1 MSSRQ
6 LKLWYLAHPTEL
18 ALGSHCGFSWT
29 KACFQE
35 LTGSS
40 FHSVEKGRS
49 EMEQHSYKPSTI
61 YKLRIPFLLR
71 DWEGAPAACTRYQ
84 QVPAA
89 PQDQQSSLG
98 LLWQPHFWWGCRPV
112 PAEPSDKVAV
122 RAEAPRLSTAGFK
135 CQSALKGWSFF
146 TRGLLCV
153 TQEGQCPH
161 HSDMAPS
168 QGQHQTPRKYRGE
181 PRPPLWLSPHRP

>member
-112 PAEPSDKVAV
+112 PAEPSDKVLRELRLPDSPLQDSSANLPWKV
-122 RAEAPRLSTAGFK
+122 GASSLEGCFVWPRK
-135 CQSALKGWSFF
+135 VSALTTLTWHPQRDSTKHQGN
-146 TRGLLCV
+146 T
-153 TQEGQCPH
+153 EGNH
-161 HSDMAPS
+161 D
-168 QGQHQTPRKYRGE
+168 
-181 PRPPLWLSPHRP
+181 LWLSPHRP